1 MKMRFIAILAL
12 VLAAPSAQARLWK
25 PTPLQ
30 IAQDYT
36 VIIHNK
42 SPDGVVVVQ
51 WMAPTTITAP
61 IMQEILDKYVVLNV
75 SRTLPT
81 PAGIM
86 AWQDVVGVEAHDASG
101 AALKAV
107 PDEALP
113 PSLVGFTAQI
123 NAANRQSSQGASKAK
138 LLVFEA
144 GNVNACT
151 KGGLQI
157 SYEGELYT
165 FDTPMPGCAKQ

>member
-1 MKMRFIAILAL
+1 MKMRILAILMVA
-12 VLAAPSAQARLWK
+12 LAASSAEARLWK

-30 IAQDYT
+30 IAQDYS
-36 VIIHNK
+36 VIIHNR

-61 IMQEILDKYVVLNV
+61 IMQEILDKYVVLSI

-86 AWQDVVGVEAHDASG
+86 AWQDVVGVEARDG
-101 AALKAV
+101 GGTALKAV
-107 PDEALP
+107 TDDALP

-138 LLVFEA
+138 LLVFES
-144 GNVNACT
+144 GKVNACA
-151 KGGLQI
+151 KGGLQV
-157 SYEGELYT
+157 SFEGENYI
-165 FDTPMPGCAKQ
+165 FDTPMPGCVKP